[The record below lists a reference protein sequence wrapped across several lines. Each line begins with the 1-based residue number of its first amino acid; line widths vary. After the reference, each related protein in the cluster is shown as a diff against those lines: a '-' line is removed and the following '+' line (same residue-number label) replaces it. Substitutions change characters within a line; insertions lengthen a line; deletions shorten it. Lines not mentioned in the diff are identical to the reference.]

1 MIQAVLL
8 GAAAQAALLLSG
20 LAVYVV
26 KVPRRVV
33 GALAGYGAGALLGAI
48 AFDLIP
54 EGEALSSPEIA
65 LWLLVGA
72 AVFVVADW
80 FVETR
85 LGGESAPAPGG
96 ADGRAAPDAG
106 DAEGSGGGP
115 LGIVVGAVVD
125 GVPESLI
132 FGIQLAAGAG
142 VSGAFLAAVFV
153 SNIPQ
158 ALAPSV
164 DLAASG
170 WKPLRMAMMWGVVV
184 IACGVTAGLGFVL
197 ADAIGLSGA
206 RAATFASGGLL
217 AMMTNSLMPFAF
229 ERGGALAGI
238 MTVVGFAVSV
248 ASAA

>member
-1 MIQAVLL
+1 VIQAVLL

-54 EGEALSSPEIA
+54 QGEELSSPEIA

-85 LGGESAPAPGG
+85 LGGESVPPPAEADGG
-96 ADGRAAPDAG
+96 ASSDAG
-106 DAEGSGGGP
+106 EGQGSGGGP

-132 FGIQLAAGAG
+132 FGIQLASGAG
-142 VSGAFLAAVFV
+142 ISVAFLAAVFV

-184 IACGVTAGLGFVL
+184 IACGVTAGLGFAL

>member
-1 MIQAVLL
+1 MIQAALL
-8 GAAAQAALLLSG
+8 GALAQAALLLAG

-54 EGEALSSPEIA
+54 EGEELPNPEIA
-65 LWLLVGA
+65 LWLLIGA
-72 AVFVVADW
+72 AVFVLADRL
-80 FVETR
+80 VETR
-85 LGGESAPAPGG
+85 FGGDTAAPAEPPAS
-96 ADGRAAPDAG
+96 ADATEPAPSS
-106 DAEGSGGGP
+106 GSP

-125 GVPESLI
+125 GIPESLI
-132 FGIQLAAGAG
+132 FGIQLAAGQG
-142 VSGAFLAAVFV
+142 LSIAFLAAVFV

-164 DLAASG
+164 DLATAG
-170 WKPLRMAMMWGVVV
+170 WRPARMAMMWGSVV

-197 ADAIGLSGA
+197 ADALGLSGA

-248 ASAA
+248 ASAS

>member
-1 MIQAVLL
+1 M
-8 GAAAQAALLLSG
+8 
-20 LAVYVV
+20 
-26 KVPRRVV
+26 
-33 GALAGYGAGALLGAI
+33 AGI
-48 AFDLIP
+48 
-54 EGEALSSPEIA
+54 S
-65 LWLLVGA
+65 V
-72 AVFVVADW
+72 
-80 FVETR
+80 
-85 LGGESAPAPGG
+85 
-96 ADGRAAPDAG
+96 
-106 DAEGSGGGP
+106 
-115 LGIVVGAVVD
+115 
-125 GVPESLI
+125 
-132 FGIQLAAGAG
+132 
-142 VSGAFLAAVFV
+142 AFLAAVFV

-164 DLAASG
+164 DLAAAG